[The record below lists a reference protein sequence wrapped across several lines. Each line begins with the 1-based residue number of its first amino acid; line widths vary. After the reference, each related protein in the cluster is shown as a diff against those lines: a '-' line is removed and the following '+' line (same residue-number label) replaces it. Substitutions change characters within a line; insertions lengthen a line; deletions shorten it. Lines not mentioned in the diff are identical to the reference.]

1 MRYGLPDELTQKV
14 ERGKY
19 EFKTSFIILTRPVLF
34 IFSTFEYLWV
44 RNYKNIFLFKI
55 ERVLETKSTVLRK
68 KL

>member
-1 MRYGLPDELTQKV
+1 MRYGLPDELTQTV

-19 EFKTSFIILTRPVLF
+19 EFKTSFIILAKPVLLF

-44 RNYKNIFLFKI
+44 RNYKNNIFKI

>member
-1 MRYGLPDELTQKV
+1 MRYGLPDELTQSV

-19 EFKTSFIILTRPVLF
+19 EFKTSFIILAKPVLLF
-34 IFSTFEYLWV
+34 IFSTFEWV
-44 RNYKNIFLFKI
+44 RNYKNNIFKI